1 MKEEGKM
8 AEGFIRSGGLKGT
21 GLQQTGLSVRINQDN
36 PDIQRML
43 SPGIKR
49 LGSRQPGLRQA
60 VLPMTGIQPR
70 AAKSVS
76 ARAAA
81 RGNFSY
87 TSTFANRNPQLN
99 PYT

>member
-1 MKEEGKM
+1 M
-8 AEGFIRSGGLKGT
+8 AEGFIRRGGLKST

-49 LGSRQPGLRQA
+49 LGARQPGLRQA
-60 VLPMTGIQPR
+60 VVPMQGIQPR
-70 AAKSVS
+70 AARSVS

-87 TSTFANRNPQLN
+87 NSTFANRNPQIN

>member
-1 MKEEGKM
+1 M
-8 AEGFIRSGGLKGT
+8 AENPIRRSGLMGT
-21 GLQQTGLSVRINQDN
+21 GLYQAGLSVSINPN
-36 PDIQRML
+36 RPDIDRML

-49 LGSRQPGLRQA
+49 LGMRSPGLRQA
-60 VLPMTGIQPR
+60 VVPMQGIQPR
-70 AAKSVS
+70 AARSVS

-87 TSTFANRNPQLN
+87 DNPTFANRNPRLN